1 MKKIAYPVLAALVAL
16 SACQTTKQNPALEDA
31 RSAFNAASND
41 PAVNTA
47 GATELQRA
55 REALAG
61 AERAWESGD
70 DAETRSRAYV
80 ARQRAL
86 IASEVGARYKAEQA
100 LQQTTTERER
110 IRTDA
115 RTREAQLAE
124 QRAREAAQQA
134 AGAQQQAA
142 SAQQQAASAQAQ
154 AANAQAEADAE
165 RQRAQEQQR
174 QLQAERER
182 ATKMEQDLAAL
193 QAKSTDRGV
202 VVTLQDVLFDTG
214 KAELKS
220 GGKRSLERV
229 AQVLD
234 KYPERRIMVEG
245 FTDSQ
250 GNEDFNLQLSA
261 RRAESVKRQLESLG
275 VGDQRVETRA
285 YGESYPVADNSTAS
299 GRQQNRRVEIVFS
312 DGTGKFVSSR

>member
-1 MKKIAYPVLAALVAL
+1 MKKIAYPVLAAMVAL

-41 PAVNTA
+41 AAVNAA

-86 IASEVGARYKAEQA
+86 IASEIGARYTAEQA
-100 LQQTTTERER
+100 LAQTTTERER

-115 RTREAQLAE
+115 RTREAQAAE

-142 SAQQQAASAQAQ
+142 NAQAQAASAQAQ
-154 AANAQAEADAE
+154 ADAE

-174 QLQAERER
+174 QLQAERDR

-214 KAELKS
+214 KAELKA
-220 GGKRSLERV
+220 GGRRSLERV

-234 KYPERRIMVEG
+234 KYPERRILVEG
-245 FTDSQ
+245 FTDSE
-250 GNEDFNLQLSA
+250 GNEDYNMQLSA

-285 YGESYPVADNSTAS
+285 YGESYPVADNGTAS

-312 DGTGKFVSSR
+312 DGSGKFVSSR